1 MTASGTFPDILAA
14 PTNVRYGV
22 NRTWQNAAT
31 MSLIDLGCV
40 KTHTSPKCRKYGSL
54 IRYRAL
60 GAQYDS
66 ALLMAIAPG
75 SFHALG
81 NCWSFHTAKTR
92 SGHRGRGQQEQSV
105 FTSVDQPAS
114 S

>member
-1 MTASGTFPDILAA
+1 ML
-14 PTNVRYGV
+14 
-22 NRTWQNAAT
+22 
-31 MSLIDLGCV
+31 SLSFSAFDLGCV

-81 NCWSFHTAKTR
+81 NCWSFHTAKTHL
-92 SGHRGRGQQEQSV
+92 GHQRG
-105 FTSVDQPAS
+105 FLPACNS
-114 S
+114 PNNQLTITVHRAEKAHMP